1 MEIDFT
7 AFKLYS
13 DYSDWLTIRD
23 GNGSILMDKKYGDG
37 NALPPKIWSFTNVV
51 QFEFV
56 TNSQGTSTGWRA
68 TWTAVTPAG
77 STEDDS
83 FLI

>member
-13 DYSDWLTIRD
+13 DGSDWLNIRD
-23 GNGSILMDKKYGDG
+23 GNGSILMDKKYGD
-37 NALPPKIWSFTNVV
+37 ALPTKIFSHTNVV

-56 TNSQGTSTGWRA
+56 TNSYGTSTGWRA
-68 TWTAVTPAG
+68 TWTAVAPAG
-77 STEDDS
+77 
-83 FLI
+83 LLKVHNM